1 MILAPGIY
9 EIKACIFS
17 KGSTVSVLING
28 EALDFDKNDENSNI
42 LSNMRGKNVNQN
54 KKKSKGKDFYGNK
67 V

>member
-1 MILAPGIY
+1 M
-9 EIKACIFS
+9 
-17 KGSTVSVLING
+17 SVLING

-42 LSNMRGKNVNQN
+42 LSNMRGKGVNQN

>member
-1 MILAPGIY
+1 M
-9 EIKACIFS
+9 
-17 KGSTVSVLING
+17 SVLING

-42 LSNMRGKNVNQN
+42 LSNMRGKTVNQN